1 MWKIYRR
8 EVFLNSTS
16 FPDVFSLSSLSLTI
30 CECASPFMWAM
41 PGVAFQ
47 SMFQPRTCWHLFDS
61 INHRPTNPEPICL
74 SMTVTYSCT
83 SFSDVFPLIVITG
96 YFCYLWSC
104 SIFCMNHARGCTSIH
119 VLTMCQVPMM
129 SWPMTTD
136 MWDAY
141 FLSFTNSF
149 LSFLLFSLLMT
160 HSCWLMHCHPDS
172 S

>member
-1 MWKIYRR
+1 M
-8 EVFLNSTS
+8 
-16 FPDVFSLSSLSLTI
+16 FSLSSLSLTI
-30 CECASPFMWAM
+30 CDCASSFMWAM

-83 SFSDVFPLIVITG
+83 SFSDVFPLVVITCC
-96 YFCYLWSC
+96 FCYLWSC

-149 LSFLLFSLLMT
+149 LLFLLFSLLMT
-160 HSCWLMHCHPDS
+160 HSCWLMHCHLDS